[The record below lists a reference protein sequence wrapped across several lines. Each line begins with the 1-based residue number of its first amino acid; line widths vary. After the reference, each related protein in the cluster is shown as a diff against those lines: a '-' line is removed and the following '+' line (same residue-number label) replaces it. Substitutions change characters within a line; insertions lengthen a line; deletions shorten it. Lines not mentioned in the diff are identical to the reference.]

1 MAVSCVAAT
10 LAGLVPNSEGAVMQR
25 IAAVTAALLGSLA
38 LDACGS
44 RASNAGT
51 PQAPAAFVRGVDNP
65 WFPLVPGRTYRY
77 RGVRDGKPAMDVVHV
92 THRTEQI
99 QEAPA
104 TVVEDRLYLSGR
116 LAERTTD
123 WYAQDRQG
131 NVWYL
136 GEATEELD
144 RRGRVVGRAGSWRAG
159 VNGAQAGIYMPAHPR
174 VGQSGRQE
182 YYRGQAEDHFR
193 VAALGATVRVPWG
206 SSRAA
211 LKTVEWTP
219 LEPGVLDA
227 KYYVRGVGT
236 VYEAAV
242 RGGDERLELVSLR

>member
-1 MAVSCVAAT
+1 MAVSCAAAT
-10 LAGLVPNSEGAVMQR
+10 LAGLCHHLEGAVMQR
-25 IAAVTAALLGSLA
+25 IAAITAAALLGSLA
-38 LDACGS
+38 LGACGS
-44 RASNAGT
+44 KASSAGT
-51 PQAPAAFVRGVDNP
+51 KPPAAFVRGVDNP

-77 RGVRDGKPAMDVVHV
+77 EGIRDGKPAVDVLHV
-92 THRTEQI
+92 THRTRSI
-99 QEAPA
+99 QGAPT
-104 TVVEDRLYLSGR
+104 TVVQDRLYLSGR
-116 LAERTTD
+116 LAERTVD
-123 WYAQDRQG
+123 WYAQDRPG

-136 GEATEELD
+136 GEATEEID

-174 VGQSGRQE
+174 IGQSGRQE